1 MEKVKEL
8 IENLEYF
15 IKEHYKLILPIVGLI
30 VILFIIVFNTK
41 GNSSNTVVKNEN
53 NEVETAHMTVVK
65 AYELNDKDKYDEY
78 EVIRY
83 NFSTDVLY
91 SVHKNGKEIQ
101 SSKICNFKNE
111 LANDKDVNEIEKLDF
126 NEFKLSDYLISA
138 NTYELDREGTYKY
151 ISKNLN
157 SGSRLVRLIETDKF
171 IDCYLQDADGS
182 YLRIVNNSEVTMT
195 RRLDNIDTLRDI
207 IEYIL

>member
-1 MEKVKEL
+1 MKKLNEL
-8 IENLEYF
+8 IENLEEF
-15 IKEHYKLILPIVGLI
+15 IEDHYGI
-30 VILFIIVFNTK
+30 VIPVAVILVVVLFTFFNLK
-41 GNSSNTVVKNEN
+41 RYSSNTGVKNEKY
-53 NEVETAHMTVVK
+53 EVGTTHMTVVK

-83 NFSTDVLY
+83 NYSTDVLY
-91 SVHKNGKEIQ
+91 SVRKNGKEIQ

-111 LANDKDVNEIEKLDF
+111 LVNDKDVNEIEKLGF

-138 NTYELDREGTYKY
+138 NTYELDRESTYKY

-157 SGSRLVRLIETDKF
+157 SGSRLIRLIETEKF

-182 YLRIVNNSEVTMT
+182 YLRIVNNSEVTMI
-195 RRLDNIDTLRDI
+195 RKLDNIDTLRDI